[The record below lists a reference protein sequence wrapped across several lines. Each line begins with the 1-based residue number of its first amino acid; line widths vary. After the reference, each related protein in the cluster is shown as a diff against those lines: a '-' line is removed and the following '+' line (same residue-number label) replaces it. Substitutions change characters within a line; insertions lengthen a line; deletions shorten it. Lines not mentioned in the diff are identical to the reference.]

1 MNIEYDPQKTRTLR
15 QIRRIN
21 NAILKVRNKRL
32 ADFDITAAQSDILLY
47 LIRHYKDKDE
57 INQLDIQKFLQLSNP
72 TVSGLLNRLED
83 KGFITRTPSI
93 KDARYNCVLPTEK
106 ALEQRAVMLE
116 HMFFCEDAILANFTE
131 EEKESLGMLLDKAL
145 ANAEALDEATADPA
159 KPIV

>member
-1 MNIEYDPQKTRTLR
+1 MNKEYDPMKTRTLR

-21 NAILKVRNKRL
+21 NAVLKVRNKRL

-47 LIRHYKDKDE
+47 LIRHYKEKDE

-116 HMFFCEDAILANFTE
+116 HMFYCEDAMLANFTE
-131 EEKESLGMLLDKAL
+131 DEKEELSRLLNKAL
-145 ANAEALDEATADPA
+145 ANVEALDEATGEIG
-159 KPIV
+159 K